1 MKEKDDKV
9 LPLEIIKDYLDFMNI
24 LDDAQ
29 LIIRKEKAE
38 ETKKSE

>member
-9 LPLEIIKDYLDFMNI
+9 LPQEIIKDYLDFMNI

>member
-1 MKEKDDKV
+1 MKEKDCNV
-9 LPLEIIKDYLDFMNI
+9 PSEIIKDYLDFMNI
-24 LDDAQ
+24 LDDAT